1 MGIECR
7 GEWQGLLLGEC
18 TRHRS
23 RTSPPPKELVYVEFV
38 ESAPWNWELE
48 PLGQEPLYRGVGP
61 QLLEMATR
69 WSEQLGFKGRL
80 GLHSLPQAES
90 FYRDRCQMTDLGPDA
105 NYTGMRYFEMT
116 ETQAQRILSGVKG

>member
-1 MGIECR
+1 
-7 GEWQGLLLGEC
+7 
-18 TRHRS
+18 
-23 RTSPPPKELVYVEFV
+23 
-38 ESAPWNWELE
+38 
-48 PLGQEPLYRGVGP
+48 LGQEPLYRGVGP

-116 ETQAQRILSGVKG
+116 EAQAQRILSGVKG